1 MSAIPDSV
9 SPDSVAQIMGPH
21 VLIVEARF
29 YEDIADELVRG
40 AILALE
46 EAGATYDRIAV
57 PGAFEIPAAINFAIQ
72 ASGHAGHAND
82 EAAAPR
88 YDGYVA
94 LGCVIR
100 GETTHYDYVCVESA
114 RGLQDLALRHN
125 AAIGYGILTVEND
138 DQAWARAKVD
148 QKNKGGAVASACLDM
163 IRLKRHFG
171 LTT

>member
-1 MSAIPDSV
+1 MSAVTDTATDAVIR
-9 SPDSVAQIMGPH
+9 ITGPH
-21 VLIVEARF
+21 ILIVEARF

-40 AILALE
+40 AIIELDK
-46 EAGATYDRIAV
+46 AGATYDRIAV
-57 PGAFEIPAAINFAIQ
+57 PGAFEIPAAINFAIT
-72 ASGHAGHAND
+72 AAEGGGAAND
-82 EAAAPR
+82 ESAAPR

-100 GETTHYDYVCVESA
+100 GETTHYDYVCIESA

-163 IRLKRHFG
+163 VRLKRHFG
-171 LTT
+171 LTS

>member
-1 MSAIPDSV
+1 MSAVSDSV
-9 SPDSVAQIMGPH
+9 TQIMGPH

-46 EAGATYDRIAV
+46 AAGATYDRIAV
-57 PGAFEIPAAINFAIQ
+57 PGAFEIPAAINFAIL
-72 ASGHAGHAND
+72 AGGDATHAPAHAND
-82 EAAAPR
+82 EAGAPPR

-148 QKNKGGAVASACLDM
+148 QKNKGGAVANACLDM

-171 LTT
+171 LTS